1 MESERLTLLRSGVL
15 TARHSL
21 QLGGTSASPHCM
33 TSIASV
39 GIPQRTLADHH
50 EALEKPPSHVCFR
63 RVSASVCVRVCF
75 GFLQYQT
82 AGRTD
87 RLCVGEGGRNIRGL
101 NNSPC
106 ATHIYAAIHIHCNLD
121 RWLKLVQCKS
131 PIPLTTAPHWVVQ
144 RGHLSYLT
152 S

>member
-1 MESERLTLLRSGVL
+1 MF
-15 TARHSL
+15 
-21 QLGGTSASPHCM
+21 ASDEC
-33 TSIASV
+33 
-39 GIPQRTLADHH
+39 
-50 EALEKPPSHVCFR
+50 
-63 RVSASVCVRVCF
+63 
-75 GFLQYQT
+75 
-82 AGRTD
+82 
-87 RLCVGEGGRNIRGL
+87 LCVCACVLGFFSIRQQGELTDCVWEGEGGTLGVL